1 VKDTLVVGLKHRAV
15 LDIDDTLTVPRVSP
29 KLVAFGDMPP
39 VFATAFLVGFVEA
52 TCIEAIAP
60 HLDDGEHSV
69 GTHVDVSHIAATPT
83 GMSVVAEVE
92 LIEVDKR
99 FLVFKVVATDEAG
112 EIGEGIHKRAIISV
126 EKFMSKLEQKQ
137 RS

>member
-1 VKDTLVVGLKHRAV
+1 VEEKSRGR
-15 LDIDDTLTVPRVSP
+15 S
-29 KLVAFGDMPP
+29 
-39 VFATAFLVGFVEA
+39 EA

-60 HLDDGEHSV
+60 YLDDGEHSV

-83 GMSVVAEVE
+83 GMGVVAEIE

-99 FLVFKVVATDEAG
+99 FLVFKVVATDETG
-112 EIGEGIHKRAIISV
+112 KISEGIHKRAIISV
-126 EKFMSKLEQKQ
+126 EKFMSKLEQKR